1 MHMRRK
7 VGLLVAMVVTAL
19 GVQRAKAQ
27 APSVTV
33 SGVAYLKYYYF
44 VKDSAGK
51 NNFDI
56 DRAYLN
62 VNGKFAHGITTRI
75 TSDLF
80 RPASGT
86 SIDNSLALR
95 IKYAY
100 VGWTPEKSPLTVK
113 MGVTQT
119 PWLDWEE
126 ALWDYRQQ
134 GTMAMERTGYLSSSD
149 LGLSL
154 DGNFNYDQFNF
165 TTGVYNGENYSGFP
179 GDQGKDF
186 MARASFRFIKTD
198 VPPQDVSATGGRGPT
213 APTPSRVGGL
223 RLTGYA
229 QIGRPTT
236 GGTRQRYIG
245 LLSYRSNLL
254 TLAGEWAAT
263 TDSSL
268 AGKNAYQKKGTV
280 GSVYGVLR
288 VPNSGFSLMARYDV
302 IDPDTKASRDRQDRV
317 IAGASYTVSSNLR
330 ILGDVDAVTYQDD
343 NYPSAAAKSARTQ
356 ALLQVQFSF

>member
-1 MHMRRK
+1 
-7 VGLLVAMVVTAL
+7 
-19 GVQRAKAQ
+19 
-27 APSVTV
+27 
-33 SGVAYLKYYYF
+33 
-44 VKDSAGK
+44 
-51 NNFDI
+51 
-56 DRAYLN
+56 
-62 VNGKFAHGITTRI
+62 
-75 TSDLF
+75 
-80 RPASGT
+80 
-86 SIDNSLALR
+86 
-95 IKYAY
+95 
-100 VGWTPEKSPLTVK
+100 
-113 MGVTQT
+113 
-119 PWLDWEE
+119 
-126 ALWDYRQQ
+126 
-134 GTMAMERTGYLSSSD
+134 
-149 LGLSL
+149 
-154 DGNFNYDQFNF
+154 
-165 TTGVYNGENYSGFP
+165 
-179 GDQGKDF
+179 
-186 MARASFRFIKTD
+186 MARASFRIIKTD
-198 VPPQDVSATGGRGPT
+198 VPPQEVTSTGGRGPS